1 MTRHSA
7 PATVPA
13 TVPADLG
20 VALTA
25 CPTPDA
31 VAQRVSELGAA
42 LAGATVGAVFLR
54 RWRDD
59 GSDRYVPAGV
69 AGATFDD
76 FPPLPSINPAR
87 LDPENPFFSAFCRPD
102 VSLVPDVE
110 AHPKFRGLPEPHPPL
125 RSFLAV
131 PLLDAAGTSW
141 GVFEAGHPK
150 PDRFAADTAER
161 VVVLAAHAAS
171 RLAAQHSGSPGGH
184 SP

>member
-1 MTRHSA
+1 MRPRA
-7 PATVPA
+7 VATVPA
-13 TVPADLG
+13 TVPAEVGAVL
-20 VALTA
+20 AA
-25 CPTPDA
+25 CETPDA

-131 PLLDAAGTSW
+131 PLLDPTGKSW
-141 GVFEAGHPK
+141 GVFEAGHPD
-150 PDRFAADTAER
+150 PDHFSVAGAER
-161 VVVLAAHAAS
+161 VADLAARAAT
-171 RLAAQHSGSPGGH
+171 RLTELHSVAFGDTSP
-184 SP
+184 